1 MPILFACA
9 VFEMFRRMSLPPTT
23 TIASL
28 AALQSAT
35 YLG

>member
-1 MPILFACA
+1 MPILFACV
-9 VFEMFRRMSLPPTT
+9 VFEMFRRMSLPPTA

-35 YLG
+35 YFG

>member
-1 MPILFACA
+1 MPILFACLIL
-9 VFEMFRRMSLPPTT
+9 ERFRQMVLAPTT

-35 YLG
+35 YSA

>member
-1 MPILFACA
+1 MPILFACL
-9 VFEMFRRMSLPPTT
+9 VLERFRQLSLSPAT

-35 YLG
+35 YYS

>member
-1 MPILFACA
+1 MPIFYAC
-9 VFEMFRRMSLPPTT
+9 VILEMFRRMSLPPTT

-35 YLG
+35 YYG